1 VGGWQQAEA
10 GSPCD
15 VRGVQGSKAQLA
27 SCWMMACEV
36 SLAISTCFVFDL
48 LLGMVGEM
56 LRVECEVIH
65 EHSLTPGVTIHAIT
79 CPILQCEAEQMAG
92 CACV

>member
-1 VGGWQQAEA
+1 MFCV
-10 GSPCD
+10 
-15 VRGVQGSKAQLA
+15 
-27 SCWMMACEV
+27 
-36 SLAISTCFVFDL
+36 L

-79 CPILQCEAEQMAG
+79 SPILQCEAEQMAG